1 MSQDIDFLIQ
11 QVQNESNVLVKAQ
24 LLKDIQ
30 NQYNVP
36 LNSLAKSLHLSPT
49 YISHYLRLLKLP
61 ETIIDGYYS
70 QSISKTHLYIISRL
84 RNVEDMVDIYEQ
96 VLTNNLTTLQTE
108 EMVREKLYSVN
119 SQGERASEDIVKK
132 ITNKFSGLDKD
143 LSTKVI
149 QTRVKTKVILEV
161 RGNLEKTTE
170 ILGKLASQE

>member
-1 MSQDIDFLIQ
+1 
-11 QVQNESNVLVKAQ
+11 
-24 LLKDIQ
+24 
-30 NQYNVP
+30 
-36 LNSLAKSLHLSPT
+36 
-49 YISHYLRLLKLP
+49 
-61 ETIIDGYYS
+61 
-70 QSISKTHLYIISRL
+70 
-84 RNVEDMVDIYEQ
+84 MVDIYEQ

-170 ILGKLASQE
+170 ILGKLASLE